1 MAITCHLLLKHP
13 LQCDMNKLQELYNE
27 FNKYRIKECEYA
39 LDGFVIKPLLGARE
53 QNTTKARPDDCVAVK
68 FVPEIKKTKVV
79 DILWN
84 QGKSGE
90 YTPVIIFEPIVLLD
104 KTVTKCSGHNYGYLV
119 DNQVGIGTEIEV
131 SLAGDIIPFLYS
143 VLGHSSDDLGTSANS
158 VTNTTDNLGDVFDD
172 LPKHSVNLGK
182 LPKDAVIEGCHLMGT
197 VDNRTKFIA
206 SGKTLKIPNIGPAI
220 LSDLYDIV
228 KNSFDNLTNIL
239 QLRPQQIEQA
249 LGGKRGQKAAESF
262 ENYRNKVTYVEI
274 IKSLNF
280 NKCGSVC
287 AKKCAEF
294 INKGRADFSGVASEG
309 YAWVYNGTST
319 NYLDFNRLVNVLT
332 GYGLSMRQLT
342 NFDGTTDKTI
352 QVPVILTGSPSK
364 YKSKKEFLEKNPQ
377 YIQTNSWSDA
387 KMLFTGDLN
396 STSSKM
402 LKASKLGLCVELY

>member
-1 MAITCHLLLKHP
+1 
-13 LQCDMNKLQELYNE
+13 MNKLQELYNE
-27 FNKYRIKECEYA
+27 FNNYRIEECEYA

-53 QNTTKARPDDCVAVK
+53 QNTTKVRPDDCVAVK

-79 DILWN
+79 DILWK
-84 QGKSGE
+84 QGKTGE

-143 VLGHSSDDLGTSANS
+143 VLG
-158 VTNTTDNLGDVFDD
+158 
-172 LPKHSVNLGK
+172 KHSVDLGK
-182 LPKDAVIEGCHLMGT
+182 LPTDAVVEGCHLMGV

-220 LSDLYDIV
+220 LGELYDIV
-228 KNSFDNLTNIL
+228 KNSFDSLTNIL

-262 ENYRNKVTYVEI
+262 ENYRNNVTYVEI

-294 INKGRADFSGVASEG
+294 INTGHADFSGVASEG
-309 YAWVYNGTST
+309 YDWVYNGTST

-332 GYGLSMRQLT
+332 GYGISMRQLT
-342 NFDGTTDKTI
+342 NFDGNTDKTI
-352 QVPVILTGSPSK
+352 KVPVILTGSPSK

-377 YIQTNSWSDA
+377 YIQTSSWSDA
-387 KMLFTGDLN
+387 KVLFTGDLN

-402 LKASKLGLCVELY
+402 LKANKLGMTVELY

>member
-1 MAITCHLLLKHP
+1 
-13 LQCDMNKLQELYNE
+13 MNKLQELYNE
-27 FNKYRIKECEYA
+27 FNKYRIEECEYA

-53 QNTTKARPDDCVAVK
+53 QNTTKVRPDDCVAVK

-143 VLGHSSDDLGTSANS
+143 VLGQSPGDLGTSANS
-158 VTNTTDNLGDVFDD
+158 ITT
-172 LPKHSVNLGK
+172 HSVNLGK
-182 LPKDAVIEGCHLMGT
+182 LPADAVIEGCHLMGT
-197 VDNRTKFIA
+197 VDNRVRFIA
-206 SGKTLKIPNIGPAI
+206 SATTLKIPNIGPSVAGT
-220 LSDLYDIV
+220 LYDV
-228 KNSFDNLTNIL
+228 AKNSFDSLTNIL
-239 QLRPQQIEQA
+239 QLRPEQIKEV

-262 ENYRNKVTYVEI
+262 ENYRSKVTYVEI

-294 INKGRADFSGVASEG
+294 INTGHADFSGVASEG
-309 YAWVYNGTST
+309 YDWVYNHTSS
-319 NYLDFNRLVNVLT
+319 NWLEFNALVNVLT
-332 GYGLSMRQLT
+332 SYGLTMYQLT
-342 NFDGTTDKTI
+342 TLDTSTKNTTK
-352 QVPVILTGSPSK
+352 VPVILTGSPSK

>member
-1 MAITCHLLLKHP
+1 MYHLLLKHL

-27 FNKYRIKECEYA
+27 FNKHRIEECEYA

-53 QNTTKARPDDCVAVK
+53 QNTTKVRPSDCVAVK
-68 FVPEIKKTKVV
+68 FIPEIQKTKVV
-79 DILWN
+79 DILWK
-84 QGKSGE
+84 QGKTGE
-90 YTPVIIFEPIVLLD
+90 YTPVIVFEPVVLLD

-131 SLAGDIIPFLYS
+131 SLAGDIIPFLYR
-143 VLGHSSDDLGTSANS
+143 VLDGRSTDL
-158 VTNTTDNLGDVFDD
+158 V
-172 LPKHSVNLGK
+172 K
-182 LPKDAVIEGCHLMGT
+182 LPGDGVVEGCHLMGT

-206 SGKTLKIPNIGPAI
+206 SGKTLKIPNIGPSVAGT
-220 LSDLYDIV
+220 LYNVV
-228 KNSFDNLTNIL
+228 KNSYDNLTNIL
-239 QLRPQQIEQA
+239 QIRPQQIEQA

-294 INKGRADFSGVASEG
+294 INTGRADFSGVASEG
-309 YAWVYNGTST
+309 YEWVYNHQSS
-319 NYLDFNRLVNVLT
+319 NWLEFNTLVNVLT
-332 GYGLSMRQLT
+332 GYGLSMQQLT
-342 NFDGTTDKTI
+342 NFGDNASETTK
-352 QVPVILTGSPSK
+352 VPVILTGSPSK
-364 YKSKKEFLEKNPQ
+364 YASKKDFLEKNPQ
-377 YIQTNSWSDA
+377 YIQTNSWSEA

-402 LKASKLGLCVELY
+402 LKASKLGMSVELY

>member
-1 MAITCHLLLKHP
+1 MAITYHLLLKHL
-13 LQCDMNKLQELYNE
+13 LQCNMNKLQELYNE
-27 FNKYRIKECEYA
+27 FNKYRIEECEYA
-39 LDGFVIKPLLGARE
+39 LDGFVIKPLLGARQ
-53 QNTTKARPDDCVAVK
+53 QNTTKIRPDNCVAVK
-68 FVPEIKKTKVV
+68 FVPEIKRTKVV

-131 SLAGDIIPFLYS
+131 SLAGDIIPFLYR
-143 VLGHSSDDLGTSANS
+143 VLDNRQTDL
-158 VTNTTDNLGDVFDD
+158 
-172 LPKHSVNLGK
+172 K
-182 LPKDAVIEGCHLMGT
+182 LPKDTVIEGCHLMGT

-206 SGKTLKIPNIGPAI
+206 SGKTLKIHSIGPAI

-228 KNSFDNLTNIL
+228 KNSFDSLTNIL
-239 QLRPQQIEQA
+239 QIRPQQIEQA

-294 INKGRADFSGVASEG
+294 INTGHADFSGVASEG
-309 YAWVYNGTST
+309 YDWVYNHTSP
-319 NYLDFNRLVNVLT
+319 NWLEFNALVNVLT
-332 GYGLSMRQLT
+332 GYGISMYQLT
-342 NFDGTTDKTI
+342 NFDSTTDKTT

-364 YKSKKEFLEKNPQ
+364 YKSKKDFLEKNPQ
-377 YIQTNSWSDA
+377 YIQTNSWSEA

>member
-1 MAITCHLLLKHP
+1 
-13 LQCDMNKLQELYNE
+13 MNKLQELYNE
-27 FNKYRIKECEYA
+27 FNKHRIEECEYA

-53 QNTTKARPDDCVAVK
+53 QNTTKVRPSDCVAVK
-68 FVPEIKKTKVV
+68 FVPEIQKTKVV
-79 DILWN
+79 DILWK
-84 QGKSGE
+84 QGKTGE
-90 YTPVIIFEPIVLLD
+90 YTPVIVFEPVVLLD

-143 VLGHSSDDLGTSANS
+143 VLGQSSGDLGTSANS
-158 VTNTTDNLGDVFDD
+158 ITT
-172 LPKHSVNLGK
+172 HSVNLGK
-182 LPKDAVIEGCHLMGT
+182 LPADAVVEGCHLMGT

-294 INKGRADFSGVASEG
+294 INTGHADFSGVASEG
-309 YAWVYNGTST
+309 YDWVYNHTSS
-319 NYLDFNRLVNVLT
+319 NWLEFNALVNVLT
-332 GYGLSMRQLT
+332 SYGLTMYQLT
-342 NFDGTTDKTI
+342 TLDTSTKNTTK
-352 QVPVILTGSPSK
+352 VPAILTGRPSK
-364 YKSKKEFLEKNPQ
+364 YTSKKDFLEKNPQ
-377 YIQTNSWSDA
+377 YIQTSSWSDA